1 MKKIK
6 KWISFLFYK
15 SMKTK
20 RIYQYD
26 EMFSYEDNLI
36 VPNLSF
42 AGFKSSGVDEIFDQ
56 SEKSDVRY
64 RAIDDPWETSNLEQ
78 QQ

>member
-1 MKKIK
+1 MKRIK
-6 KWISFLFYK
+6 KWISFFFFK
-15 SMKTK
+15 STKNK

-26 EMFSYEDNLI
+26 ELSSYEDNLI
-36 VPNLSF
+36 LPNLSF

-56 SEKSDVRY
+56 SEKFDVRY

-78 QQ
+78 Q